1 MLGASDFSIFNDE
14 TFELACALGTSVN
27 ASYHCTQKSLVRRT
41 AFLQR
46 NTTTLHFCPFPL
58 RLCPSPGRTSSAF
71 ASRPQLCCRRRLE
84 RASASLTNRMSSTLG
99 KIEESASRSAAVSR
113 NGGAVVFMSDPDVD
127 IEKGEA
133 NMLSG
138 RGWLVCS
145 C

>member
-1 MLGASDFSIFNDE
+1 MCSWHLCQRLLSLHSEKSSPAHCVSSEEYDNLALLSISS
-14 TFELACALGTSVN
+14 TSMSESRAN
-27 ASYHCTQKSLVRRT
+27 LVCVRI
-41 AFLQR
+41 
-46 NTTTLHFCPFPL
+46 
-58 RLCPSPGRTSSAF
+58 
-71 ASRPQLCCRRRLE
+71 
-84 RASASLTNRMSSTLG
+84 ASAAVLPEKVGKGLSSLTNRMSSTLG
-99 KIEESASRSAAVSR
+99 KIEESASCSAAVSR